1 MEAAIE
7 VIIEGIKQFGG
18 EIIGGILFAFAL
30 WIFPGL
36 RRIFRRDDYE
46 IHHELEEKRR
56 EEERLKAELKQ
67 REEALRQAEAQKAE
81 EAKRRAEIECQLEE
95 QRQKVQ
101 AQNSVEP
108 IDAEALYEQGRKYF
122 NYFDC
127 RKARPLFRKAAELG
141 HAEAQYRLGYIYE
154 LGLGCA
160 KDFQEARR
168 WYKKAS
174 EQGHYSAKYALEHLR

>member
-1 MEAAIE
+1 M
-7 VIIEGIKQFGG
+7 
-18 EIIGGILFAFAL
+18 
-30 WIFPGL
+30 
-36 RRIFRRDDYE
+36 
-46 IHHELEEKRR
+46 
-56 EEERLKAELKQ
+56 
-67 REEALRQAEAQKAE
+67 
-81 EAKRRAEIECQLEE
+81 
-95 QRQKVQ
+95 Q

-160 KDFQEARR
+160 KDFQESRK
-168 WYKKAS
+168 WYSKAA
-174 EQGHYSAKYALEHLR
+174 EQGLTSAKEALKRLNAQ